1 MSFILF
7 GLSCRRAPIL
17 YLQVRYRFSVFVE
30 DSEASAAAAAAAN
43 FGGLVLCC
51 MDSYDS
57 EKRRIFQ
64 HFSQSTQICNWIW
77 EIVQAFAPIFKIS
90 PKFPDFLQNFAN
102 FHSFSPFRHFSAQI
116 SRIFPG
122 ISQDA
127 RELLKVFGF
136 CGFFWNFIESWVKK
150 CAKAA
155 KQLRSSLCQ
164 APQLTGLPKKRSAAA
179 GRRAVQLGGSGPFGP
194 SW

>member
-1 MSFILF
+1 MIFDLLLAWGSAEWKKLRLF
-7 GLSCRRAPIL
+7 KLNFFGIFQDFRR
-17 YLQVRYRFSVFVE
+17 VVF
-30 DSEASAAAAAAAN
+30 
-43 FGGLVLCC
+43 CC

-90 PKFPDFLQNFAN
+90 PNFLDFLEKFAN

-127 RELLKVFGF
+127 RELLKVSGF
-136 CGFFWNFIESWVKK
+136 CAFFRNFVESWVKK
-150 CAKAA
+150 MCKFL
-155 KQLRSSLCQ
+155 KIQQKKLRSGSCG
-164 APQLTGLPKKRSAAA
+164 APELTGLKKT
-179 GRRAVQLGGSGPFGP
+179 
-194 SW
+194 